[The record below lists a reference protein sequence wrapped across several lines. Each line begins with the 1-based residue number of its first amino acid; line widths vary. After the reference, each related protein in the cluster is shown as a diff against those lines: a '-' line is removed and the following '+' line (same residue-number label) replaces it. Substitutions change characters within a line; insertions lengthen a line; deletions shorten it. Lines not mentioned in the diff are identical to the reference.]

1 MFKTVMI
8 LTVSA
13 FFSTT
18 VIGVPLMTLMFH
30 QLQEVV
36 LMIKRGMVLMR
47 SRDGKRHQV
56 MMSV

>member
-18 VIGVPLMTLMFH
+18 VIGVPLMTVMFH